1 MRAPDGVNRR
11 KIDDVESQGGK
22 LGQARDAVVEGSVP
36 ARDAGLAAWEHLVP
50 GAGARQRRI
59 DHQGKTRA
67 AGQVGTGLMVGHD
80 VAERFRQQRLRI
92 AGSVEPAARR
102 LDDRAR
108 ALVPR
113 RDVGEQFPALLGFQI
128 EFLPGFAL
136 EQEVAS
142 PGGERIGPGFDRVN
156 IADRLIGSETCGPA
170 IVVVEA
176 HGPSMPAFLSR
187 HRGARRAPPR

>member
-1 MRAPDGVNRR
+1 
-11 KIDDVESQGGK
+11 
-22 LGQARDAVVEGSVP
+22 
-36 ARDAGLAAWEHLVP
+36 
-50 GAGARQRRI
+50 
-59 DHQGKTRA
+59 
-67 AGQVGTGLMVGHD
+67 MVGHD

-113 RDVGEQFPALLGFQI
+113 RDVGEQFAALLGFQI
-128 EFLPGFAL
+128 ELLPGFAL
-136 EQEVAS
+136 EQEVAP

-176 HGPSMPAFLSR
+176 HGPSMPAFLAIAAPDER
-187 HRGARRAPPR
+187 RRDDVMAIAKNIGPHLDRLTLNALHRITALLDARVDVLDQEPGTRELACRSCN